1 MNSTLTFIPIVLIGV
16 SVGITLL
23 IILVDYFM
31 GGTSEKIITL
41 NERVKIPVTGEETV
55 LNLLSQNKIFV
66 PSACGGKATCGYCKV
81 TVLEGGGNVKPTEE
95 SFLSKDEKARGVRL
109 SCQVKVKENIKIEIP
124 ESMMSAKEYQT
135 VVEKI
140 EDLTYDTKMV
150 RFKLVNPPKMDFKA
164 GQYAQLRVPG
174 IEIIRAYSM
183 SHDPKDTS
191 HVEMII
197 RRVPNGKATSFV
209 HDALDVGDKITLTG
223 PYGNFYLREETNR
236 DVICIAGGSGKAP
249 IRSILYYLRDKGMPR
264 NVKYFFGA
272 KSARDL
278 YYTEELNELSK
289 KFPKFQ
295 YIPALSEPK
304 PEDNWKG
311 QVGLITQ
318 VVDRN
323 NGDLSDVEA
332 YLCGSPGMINACVE
346 VLKKHNMKDE
356 NIHYDKFS

>member
-1 MNSTLTFIPIVLIGV
+1 
-16 SVGITLL
+16 
-23 IILVDYFM
+23 
-31 GGTSEKIITL
+31 
-41 NERVKIPVTGEETV
+41 
-55 LNLLSQNKIFV
+55 
-66 PSACGGKATCGYCKV
+66 
-81 TVLEGGGNVKPTEE
+81 
-95 SFLSKDEKARGVRL
+95 
-109 SCQVKVKENIKIEIP
+109 
-124 ESMMSAKEYQT
+124 
-135 VVEKI
+135 
-140 EDLTYDTKMV
+140 
-150 RFKLVNPPKMDFKA
+150 
-164 GQYAQLRVPG
+164 
-174 IEIIRAYSM
+174 
-183 SHDPKDTS
+183 
-191 HVEMII
+191 
-197 RRVPNGKATSFV
+197 
-209 HDALDVGDKITLTG
+209 
-223 PYGNFYLREETNR
+223 
-236 DVICIAGGSGKAP
+236 
-249 IRSILYYLRDKGMPR
+249 MPR